1 MRPADPVRLTASWS
15 VPDLPVNL
23 RTEDD
28 LVRRLLRHPVR
39 LVPFGF
45 LAAIL
50 VGTGLLM
57 LPWATSQHR
66 YTPFVVALFTS
77 TSAVSV
83 TGMAVNDTPNY
94 WNHFGL
100 VMITVLTQLGG
111 LGILTIAALVI
122 LAVSR
127 QLGLRNRLLVQAETQ
142 EYGIGDVRRLLVR
155 IVTTVLAA
163 EAVMTLIITG
173 RLWLGYHYPPGRALW
188 SAVFH
193 SVQAFNNG
201 GFSLYSDG
209 LVAFS
214 TDPWVALPLG
224 FGAILGGLGFPAL
237 FEAVREWRRPGRWA
251 VATKLTIWGSV
262 ALIALGFAGLLF
274 AEWRNPAT
282 IGTFST
288 PGKVLASFTQIALSR
303 TGGFDVINIDRL
315 SEESYPLLI
324 VLMFI
329 GGGSA
334 STAGGIKVSTF
345 FLLAFVIR
353 AELRGEP
360 DVSVGR
366 RRIATASQRQA
377 LTVALLSVAL
387 VVGGTVA
394 LILLTEHVRYYA
406 ALFEV
411 TSAFSTTG
419 LSTGLAARLPE
430 PGEYVLTVLMYIGR
444 IGPLTLGSAIALNT
458 RRRLY
463 RYPEEQP
470 IVG

>member
-1 MRPADPVRLTASWS
+1 M
-15 VPDLPVNL
+15 
-23 RTEDD
+23 
-28 LVRRLLRHPVR
+28 RRLLRKPVR
-39 LVPFGF
+39 LVPLGF
-45 LAAIL
+45 LAVIL

-57 LPWATSQHR
+57 LPWATSQQR
-66 YTPFVVALFTS
+66 WTPFLTALFTS

-83 TGMAVNDTPNY
+83 TGMTVTDTPNY
-94 WNHFGL
+94 WNDFGL

-111 LGILTIAALVI
+111 LGILTGASLVI

-127 QLGLRNRLLVQAETQ
+127 QLGLRNRLLVQAETA
-142 EYGIGDVRRLLVR
+142 EFGLGDIRRLLLR
-155 IVTTVLAA
+155 IAATVFVT
-163 EAVMTLIITG
+163 EALMTAVISG
-173 RLWLGYHYPPGRALW
+173 RFWLVYDYPAGRALW

-201 GFSLYSDG
+201 GFTLYTDG

-214 TDPWVALPLG
+214 RDPWVALPLSI
-224 FGAILGGLGFPAL
+224 GAIIGGLGFPAL
-237 FEAVREWRRPGRWA
+237 FEAVREWRQPRRWA
-251 VATKLTIWGSV
+251 VATKLTVWGSV
-262 ALIALGFAGLLF
+262 VLTVVGFGYLLL
-274 AEWRNPAT
+274 AEWRNPYT
-282 IGTFST
+282 LGTFDV
-288 PGKVLASFTQIALSR
+288 PGKVLAAFTQIALSR
-303 TGGFDVINIDRL
+303 TGGFDVIHVGRL
-315 SEESYPLLI
+315 TEESYPMLI
-324 VLMFI
+324 GLMFI

-345 FLLAFVIR
+345 FLLGFAIW

-360 DVSVGR
+360 DTTVGHRRVSSN
-366 RRIATASQRQA
+366 SQRQA

-387 VVGGTVA
+387 VAGGTVV
-394 LILLTEHVRYYA
+394 LIAMTDEVRYYA
-406 ALFEV
+406 ALFEI

-419 LSTGLAARLPE
+419 LTVGLAQRLPE
-430 PGEYVLTVLMYIGR
+430 PGQYLLVALMYIGR

>member
-1 MRPADPVRLTASWS
+1 M
-15 VPDLPVNL
+15 
-23 RTEDD
+23 
-28 LVRRLLRHPVR
+28 RRLLRKPVR
-39 LVPFGF
+39 LVPLGF
-45 LAAIL
+45 LAVIL

-57 LPWATSQHR
+57 LPWATSQQR
-66 YTPFVVALFTS
+66 YTPFVTALFTS

-83 TGMAVNDTPNY
+83 TGMAVTDTPNY
-94 WNHFGL
+94 WNGFGL

-111 LGILTIAALVI
+111 LGILTGASLVI

-127 QLGLRNRLLVQAETQ
+127 QLGLRNRLLVQAETA
-142 EYGIGDVRRLLVR
+142 EFGLGDVRRLLLR
-155 IVTTVLAA
+155 IAATVFVTEALMTAVIAARLFLAYDY
-163 EAVMTLIITG
+163 
-173 RLWLGYHYPPGRALW
+173 RPGRALW

-201 GFSLYSDG
+201 GFALYSDG
-209 LVAFS
+209 LIAFS
-214 TDPWVALPLG
+214 RDGWVALPLSI
-224 FGAILGGLGFPAL
+224 GAIIGGLGFPAL
-237 FEAVREWRRPGRWA
+237 FEAVREWRQPARWA
-251 VATKLTIWGSV
+251 VATKLTVWGSV
-262 ALIALGFAGLLF
+262 VLTVFGVAYLLM
-274 AEWRNPAT
+274 AEWGNPFT
-282 IGTFST
+282 IGTFDV
-288 PGKVLASFTQIALSR
+288 PGKLLASFTQIALSR
-303 TGGFDVINIDRL
+303 TGGFDVINVGRL
-315 SEESYPLLI
+315 TDESYPMLI
-324 VLMFI
+324 GLMFI

-345 FLLAFVIR
+345 FLLGFAIW

-360 DVSVGR
+360 DTTVGHR
-366 RRIATASQRQA
+366 RVAAASQRQA

-387 VVGGTVA
+387 VAGGTVGLIA
-394 LILLTEHVRYYA
+394 LTSHISFAA

-419 LSTGLAARLPE
+419 LTVGVSGQLSPPGQYVLAA
-430 PGEYVLTVLMYIGR
+430 LMYIGR

>member
-1 MRPADPVRLTASWS
+1 M
-15 VPDLPVNL
+15 
-23 RTEDD
+23 
-28 LVRRLLRHPVR
+28 RRLLRHPVR
-39 LVPFGF
+39 LVPLGF
-45 LAAIL
+45 LVAIL

-57 LPWATSQHR
+57 LPWATSEHR

-83 TGMAVNDTPNY
+83 TGMAINDTPNY
-94 WNHFGL
+94 WNDFGL

-122 LAVSR
+122 LVVSR

-142 EYGIGDVRRLLVR
+142 EYGIGDVRWLLVR
-155 IVTTVLAA
+155 IAATVFVA
-163 EAVMTLIITG
+163 EAVMTAVVTG
-173 RLWLGYHYPPGRALW
+173 RLWLAYDYPLGSALW
-188 SAVFH
+188 SATFH
-193 SVQAFNNG
+193 SIQAFNNG
-201 GFSLYSDG
+201 GFTLYSDG

-214 TDPWVALPLG
+214 RDPWVALPLAL
-224 FGAILGGLGFPAL
+224 GAILGGLGFPAL
-237 FEAVREWRRPGRWA
+237 FEAVRTWRRPARWT
-251 VATKLTIWGSV
+251 VATKLTIWGSFV
-262 ALIALGFAGLLF
+262 LIGVGFGALLL
-274 AEWRNPAT
+274 AEWTNPAT
-282 IGTFST
+282 IGTYDA
-288 PGKVLASFTQIALSR
+288 PGKALASFTQIALSR
-303 TGGFDVINIDRL
+303 TGGFDVINIGRL
-315 SEESYPLLI
+315 HDESYPLLI

-360 DVSVGR
+360 DVTVGNR
-366 RRIATASQRQA
+366 RLATASQRQA

-394 LILLTEHVRYYA
+394 LILLTQRVRYYA

-419 LSTGLAARLPE
+419 LTTGLAARLPE
-430 PGEYVLTVLMYIGR
+430 PGEYVLTALMYIGR

>member
-1 MRPADPVRLTASWS
+1 MRRF
-15 VPDLPVNL
+15 
-23 RTEDD
+23 
-28 LVRRLLRHPVR
+28 LRHPVR

-45 LAAIL
+45 LAVIL
-50 VGTGLLM
+50 LGTGALM
-57 LPWATSQHR
+57 LPWATSEQR
-66 YTPFVVALFTS
+66 YTPFVTALFTA

-83 TGMAVNDTPNY
+83 TGMAVTDTPNY
-94 WNHFGL
+94 WNWFGL
-100 VMITVLTQLGG
+100 LMITVLTQVGG
-111 LGILTIAALVI
+111 LGILTGAALVI

-127 QLGLRNRLLVQAETQ
+127 QLGLRNRLLVQAETA
-142 EYGIGDVRRLLVR
+142 EYGIGDVRWLLLR
-155 IVTTVLAA
+155 IAATVFAA
-163 EAVMTLIITG
+163 EAVMTAIVTG
-173 RLWLGYHYPPGRALW
+173 RLWLAFDYALPDALW
-188 SAVFH
+188 SAAFH

-201 GFSLYSDG
+201 GFTLYSDG

-214 TDPWVALPLG
+214 RDPWVALPLSL
-224 FGAILGGLGFPAL
+224 GAIVGGLGFPAL

-251 VATKLTIWGSV
+251 VATKLTVWGSV
-262 ALIALGFAGLLF
+262 ALLLYGFGYLLI
-274 AEWRNPAT
+274 AEWGNPFT
-282 IGTFST
+282 IGTYDV
-288 PGKVLASFTQIALSR
+288 PGKVLAAFTQIALSR
-303 TGGFDVINIDRL
+303 TGGFDVINVDKL
-315 SEESYPLLI
+315 HDASYPLLI
-324 VLMFI
+324 ALMFI

-345 FLLAFVIR
+345 FLLGFVIW

-360 DVSVGR
+360 DVQVGR
-366 RRIATASQRQA
+366 RRVAAASQRQA

-387 VVGGTVA
+387 VGAGTVT
-394 LILLTEHVRYYA
+394 LIIITAQVPFYV

-419 LSTGLAARLPE
+419 LSVGLTPQLPE
-430 PGEYVLTVLMYIGR
+430 VGQYVLTALMYIGR